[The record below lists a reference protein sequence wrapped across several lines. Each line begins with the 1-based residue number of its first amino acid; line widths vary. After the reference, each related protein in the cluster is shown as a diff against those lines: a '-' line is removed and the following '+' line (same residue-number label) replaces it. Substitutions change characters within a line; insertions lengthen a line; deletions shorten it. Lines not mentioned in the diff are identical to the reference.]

1 MPDTYRITIGADEY
15 RVEANSPDEAQAKAQ
30 AAASNAAPSAGSTL
44 SGAEGISELPAA
56 QQDPKAPATLPGVV
70 PSALPVPSL
79 ETMLEAIPG
88 IGGALGALLT
98 KSPAGASYGSMGGE
112 AVRQALRKL
121 VGLAPGTGMVQDVVG
136 LDPNSP
142 EAMLAGLAAEGF
154 GGGLTQV
161 ASGAGPAVRQS
172 AAKTYAGI
180 LGPKSETVKKEM
192 IGKLE
197 PFLEKLPYGGR
208 SHINRVAT
216 NVAENQTGPAVGALY
231 NVDTPASF
239 KPVRQ
244 ALDKLATGQVRRP
257 ATSIAHVDPNTGKV
271 TFEEIAAD
279 LKNPKLHRAYA
290 GRADAMAKAER
301 QGRIS
306 GQPTTLQ
313 DLFEARKAADDMA
326 TEKTFALGKKGKDV
340 VPGARALKAERTA
353 ITNEMHTIE
362 PRGELAD
369 AIHSAFKTVETGT
382 KGTDPGAFPIRWM
395 LARFIPGQLGTTA
408 GFLATK
414 PAFWGSLG
422 AGTKLAVSKALIA
435 GDEVAAMQIMRT
447 ALDNF
452 GKTQPP
458 EEQP

>member
-1 MPDTYRITIGADEY
+1 MPDTYRITIGSDEY
-15 RVEANSPDEAQAKAQ
+15 EVEANSADEAQAKAQ

-44 SGAEGISELPAA
+44 SGAEGISGIPDFQKNIKFPLPLNNTGELPF
-56 QQDPKAPATLPGVV
+56 
-70 PSALPVPSL
+70 SAEGAL
-79 ETMLEAIPG
+79 ETLPG
-88 IGGALGALLT
+88 IGGTLGALLT
-98 KSPAGASYGSMGGE
+98 RSPAGASYGSMSGE
-112 AVRQALRKL
+112 AVRMALRKL
-121 VGLAPGTGMVQDVVG
+121 MGFAPATGLSNDITG
-136 LDPNSP
+136 LDPNSK
-142 EAMLAGLAAEGF
+142 EAMALNLAAEGF
-154 GGGLTQV
+154 GGGIAQV
-161 ASGAGPAVRQS
+161 ISEGGPAVRQG
-172 AAKTYAGI
+172 AARTYARI
-180 LGPKSETVKKEM
+180 LGPKSETIEKE
-192 IGKLE
+192 IIRKLE
-197 PFLEKLPYGGR
+197 PFLEELPYGGR
-208 SHINRVAT
+208 SHINKVAT
-216 NVAENQTGPAVGALY
+216 NVAEKQTGPAVGALY
-231 NVDTPASF
+231 NVNTPASF

-257 ATSIAHVDPNTGKV
+257 ATAVPHFDPAGNITW
-271 TFEEIAAD
+271 EEVAAD
-279 LKNPKLHRAYA
+279 IKNPKLHRAYA

-353 ITNEMHTIE
+353 ITNEMHDIE

-369 AIHSAFKTVETGT
+369 AIHSAFKTVEAGT
-382 KGTDPGAFPIRWM
+382 KGTDPGVFPIRWM